1 MDELLK
7 IKHKL
12 IKERVEKLSEIAR
25 LRVLLSYFPLKFSF
39 TLLHSLWIFM
49 SQQMSV
55 FKISTKKKVTHRVQF
70 SNFAK
75 TSTWSCFKNVLKQ
88 YNVGLWTCKSVQS
101 KCYTLLS
108 FFLKKLENMGSPI
121 NFYVSHKFPWNLTDS
136 LILKLFISFY
146 WSYSAPCLGTKCEY
160 NPKCI
165 MIIVSITKFSNL
177 ISSQQ

>member
-1 MDELLK
+1 MKRLPK
-7 IKHKL
+7 
-12 IKERVEKLSEIAR
+12 IAR
-25 LRVLLSYFPLKFSF
+25 LRVLLSYFPFKFSF

-55 FKISTKKKVTHRVQF
+55 FKISTKKNRPKTVTHRVQF

-101 KCYTLLS
+101 KWYTLLS
-108 FFLKKLENMGSPI
+108 FFLKKLENMGSLI

-146 WSYSAPCLGTKCEY
+146 WSYSAPCSGTKCEY